1 MRTPSMVSLIPAT
14 RHIRAATRLAPT
26 HKGQALAGTVLLLC
40 LAHPLP
46 AVAADAFVCAELKA
60 AVADA
65 PRHFASYRG
74 EAIAP
79 TNKGDAIAPTDSD
92 IALEKALEKA
102 LKSKN
107 YQKKSYQAKK
117 TMTGAKT
124 CSVVDVSMED
134 PKSRMRETA
143 YSCQYPA
150 GFKLDKALRTQLTRC
165 IAGEAGD
172 GSSRYDFAILVDAVS
187 SGMGF
192 SGTEVNALMNPVDGL
207 TLSVRQTVCTNKGS
221 SKGCED

>member
-1 MRTPSMVSLIPAT
+1 MRTPSMVGLISTT
-14 RHIRAATRLAPT
+14 RQIRAATGLAPS
-26 HKGQALAGTVLLLC
+26 HKLQTLAGALLLLC

-74 EAIAP
+74 
-79 TNKGDAIAPTDSD
+79 GAIAPTDAD
-92 IALEKALEKA
+92 IALS
-102 LKSKN
+102 KSYREKN

-117 TMTGAKT
+117 TMTGAKS
-124 CSVVDVSMED
+124 CSVVDVSMEE
-134 PKSRMRETA
+134 PKRRVRDTV

-165 IAGEAGD
+165 IAGEADD
-172 GSSRYDFAILVDAVS
+172 GSSRYDFAILVDPVS
-187 SGMGF
+187 SGEGV
-192 SGTEVNALMNPVDGL
+192 SATEVKALMNPVDGL
-207 TLSVRQTVCTNKGS
+207 TLSMRQTVCTNKGN
-221 SKGCED
+221 SKACED

>member
-1 MRTPSMVSLIPAT
+1 MSTPSMVGLIPTTRQTT
-14 RHIRAATRLAPT
+14 RHIRAATRLAPS
-26 HKGQALAGTVLLLC
+26 HKGQALACTVLLLC

-65 PRHFASYRG
+65 PRHFVSYQG

-79 TNKGDAIAPTDSD
+79 TNRGDAIAPTDSD
-92 IALEKALEKA
+92 IALEKALKP
-102 LKSKN
+102 KN

-117 TMTGAKT
+117 TMTGAKA

-165 IAGEAGD
+165 IAGEADG

-187 SGMGF
+187 SGEGF